1 MSLTAFQVYRRGI
14 KGVIFIVLLAL
25 LFLSLALAA
34 TFWLQGGRWFGIQT
48 ASMAEYAPV
57 GTLVLS
63 LPVLFHSLKVGDM
76 ILFHP
81 PQSPKETYFH
91 RIYSITG
98 DGIQTKGDISNSSV
112 DPWQLHQTDL
122 IGHEVGRVINGGWL
136 LEALPII
143 VVGGIILYVISHF
156 YTPKYWRL
164 PVQVLGS
171 TIITS
176 AVTVTLKP
184 LVQAQ
189 LLSNLFKDGKATI
202 SLVNTGI
209 LKLHAQSIGGTGVDL
224 RQGQV
229 GEVVTHHTNA
239 NGYFNVALSMSLE
252 WWGWAIAI
260 LLLMTPGLICFFYAL
275 WARKTGADIIFI
287 GPYEEDI
294 ASRVKSS
301 KSRKIARHRATRRET
316 AARRALST
324 ASQQLPPS
332 S

>member
-1 MSLTAFQVYRRGI
+1 MSLTTFQVHRRGI
-14 KGVIFIVLLAL
+14 KRIIFIALLAL
-25 LFLSLALAA
+25 LFLGLALTAI
-34 TFWLQGGRWFGIQT
+34 FWLQGGRWFGIQT

-91 RIYSITG
+91 RIYSITS

-112 DPWQLHQTDL
+112 DPWQLHQKDL
-122 IGHEVGRVINGGWL
+122 IGHEVGRVVNGGWL

-156 YTPKYWRL
+156 YTPKYWRF

-171 TIITS
+171 TIISS
-176 AVTVTLKP
+176 AVIVTLKP
-184 LVQAQ
+184 LVQSQ
-189 LLSNLFKDGKATI
+189 LLSNLFKDGKATV

-209 LKLHAQSIGGTGVDL
+209 LKLHAQSNGGTGVDL

-229 GEVVTHHTNA
+229 GEVVTSHSNN

-252 WWGWAIAI
+252 WWGWAIVALI
-260 LLLMTPGLICFFYAL
+260 LAMPVLICLVYAL

-287 GPYEEDI
+287 GPYEENPG
-294 ASRVKSS
+294 SRVQPPKPKRSG
-301 KSRKIARHRATRRET
+301 RHRA
-316 AARRALST
+316 AK
-324 ASQQLPPS
+324 QLAEL
-332 S
+332 